1 MDQDDASR
9 VVHVEIHGAQYPIRS
24 GLDPAY
30 VAELAAY
37 VDQKMRAASRE
48 TSAADSL
55 KVAVL
60 AALNIA
66 DECFRLRDE
75 DERRRESMTAR
86 AGELERMLDLALGL
100 DDTPASP
107 PDGRSA
113 AAPLSSA
120 RLHGLT
126 EA

>member
-24 GLDPAY
+24 ALDPAY
-30 VAELAAY
+30 VAQLAAY

-66 DECFRLRDE
+66 DECFRARE
-75 DERRRESMTAR
+75 EGSARRNDLHAR
-86 AGELERMLDLALGL
+86 TRELERLLDLALEAEPL
-100 DDTPASP
+100 AAEPRTPE
-107 PDGRSA
+107 
-113 AAPLSSA
+113 PLARAGSS
-120 RLHGLT
+120 H
-126 EA
+126 

>member
-1 MDQDDASR
+1 MEPDEPSR
-9 VVHVEIHGAQYPIRS
+9 VVHVEIHGQQYPIRS

-48 TSAADSL
+48 TTAGDTL
-55 KVAVL
+55 KIAVL

-66 DECFRLRDE
+66 DECFRVQADDRAT
-75 DERRRESMTAR
+75 RETITSR

-100 DDTPASP
+100 DQGQTAT
-107 PDGRSA
+107 R
-113 AAPLSSA
+113 
-120 RLHGLT
+120 
-126 EA
+126 